1 MSEYEIVLTAGFFFK
16 SKATAIVDLV
26 HKAKKYIETNGDV
39 ALHDYLKD
47 ARKTHG
53 VDFDS
58 WWVPISAEL
67 QGKQVTLKMTGSP
80 SGTME
85 QDLVTWVKKA
95 GGKNIQ
101 GTMTSEYGSEKV
113 AAISKSDVRRIEKD
127 IKLRENLHGL
137 TKSGDLNELKKLLKK
152 LDSIDALEPWTGETA
167 LMLACRNGHLEM
179 VEYLISNGANVNYV
193 NVQED
198 TTALFNAAKN
208 DHAAIVK
215 ILVENGAS
223 VEYLTSDQKSAFGI
237 S

>member
-1 MSEYEIVLTAGFFFK
+1 MSEYEIVLTAEFFFK
-16 SKATAIVDLV
+16 SKATAIVDLIQ
-26 HKAKKYIETNGDV
+26 KAKKYIEANGDV
-39 ALHDYLKD
+39 ALHHYLKD
-47 ARKTHG
+47 ARRTHG
-53 VDFDS
+53 IDFDS

-67 QGKQVTLKMTGSP
+67 QGKQVTIKMTGSP

-85 QDLVTWVKKA
+85 QDIVTWIKKA

-101 GTMTSEYGSEKV
+101 GTMDSEYGSESVV
-113 AAISKSDVRRIEKD
+113 AMSKSEVRRIEKD

-137 TKSGDLNELKKLLKK
+137 TKSGDLIELKRLLDK
-152 LDSIDALEPWTGETA
+152 LDSIDAVEPWTGETA
-167 LMLACRNGHLEM
+167 LMLASRNGHLEM
-179 VEYLISNGANVNYV
+179 VEYLIANGANVNYV

-223 VEYLTSDQKSAFGI
+223 VEYLTPEQKNAFGI